1 MILRTLLEAAAFLD
15 NKSIFDKYIVLNE
28 KFESKIVKQIADSD
42 IFKNYPNWTSNS
54 IPYQGFNKVNPY
66 EEKRWREKIG
76 KKDTSNPWNNRL
88 RWSLGQALDWSKI
101 EDSDFEK
108 IDKSDVRR
116 KKYASYIIF
125 WFNADGQLAACSR
138 DTNVFFIA
146 EEKSVFTGELDGE
159 IPDAM
164 VVQNQNTYDVFYN
177 GYKDE
182 EGNVVAKYKRGNKGR
197 FQYGERRNQ
206 KRVTTLD
213 LQRNEFLTECYG
225 LSYETVKKY
234 NAEDKVRERR
244 ENKPY
249 TTKKSDAEIKKEN
262 ITRYNNEKSNL
273 VAKRQAGY
281 IKEVQKFFDEKMV
294 EPTLEALEDV
304 KDFVKELQKDYT
316 KVDYYRD
323 ERISKL
329 ANIAGRINRLL
340 FVVEEYNSFTS
351 PKSNNS
357 YKDNPESYTK
367 ELESKKEKIQNILND
382 KD

>member
-1 MILRTLLEAAAFLD
+1 
-15 NKSIFDKYIVLNE
+15 
-28 KFESKIVKQIADSD
+28 
-42 IFKNYPNWTSNS
+42 
-54 IPYQGFNKVNPY
+54 
-66 EEKRWREKIG
+66 
-76 KKDTSNPWNNRL
+76 
-88 RWSLGQALDWSKI
+88 
-101 EDSDFEK
+101 
-108 IDKSDVRR
+108 
-116 KKYASYIIF
+116 
-125 WFNADGQLAACSR
+125 
-138 DTNVFFIA
+138 
-146 EEKSVFTGELDGE
+146 
-159 IPDAM
+159 M

-197 FQYGERRNQ
+197 FQYVERRNQ

-281 IKEVQKFFDEKMV
+281 IKEVQKFFDEKIV

-304 KDFVKELQKDYT
+304 KDFVKELQKDCT

>member
-1 MILRTLLEAAAFLD
+1 MILRTFLEAAAFLD

-76 KKDTSNPWNNRL
+76 KKDTSYLWNNRL
-88 RWSLGQALDWSKI
+88 RWSLRQALDWSKI

-213 LQRNEFLTECYG
+213 LQRNKFLTECYG

-262 ITRYNNEKSNL
+262 ITRYTIMRNL
-273 VAKRQAGY
+273 
-281 IKEVQKFFDEKMV
+281 I
-294 EPTLEALEDV
+294 
-304 KDFVKELQKDYT
+304 
-316 KVDYYRD
+316 
-323 ERISKL
+323 
-329 ANIAGRINRLL
+329 
-340 FVVEEYNSFTS
+340 
-351 PKSNNS
+351 
-357 YKDNPESYTK
+357 
-367 ELESKKEKIQNILND
+367 
-382 KD
+382 